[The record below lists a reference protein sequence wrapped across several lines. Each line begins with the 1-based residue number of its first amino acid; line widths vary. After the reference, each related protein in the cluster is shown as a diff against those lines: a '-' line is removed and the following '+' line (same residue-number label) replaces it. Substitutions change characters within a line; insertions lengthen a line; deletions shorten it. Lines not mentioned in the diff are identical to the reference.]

1 MVPFIS
7 VTGCHGA
14 LACRPLE
21 SVPPCL
27 PNVVTTPMLRVDTI
41 VVEPR
46 TSTKI
51 VRPPAMTAIRNALQ
65 PAGRILR
72 RRADQ
77 HGDHGDDHEHRY
89 EHLKALGSSLSRGQ
103 RPIGR

>member
-46 TSTKI
+46 TSMKI

-65 PAGRILR
+65 PAAFFDAARTSTAITVTIT
-72 RRADQ
+72 
-77 HGDHGDDHEHRY
+77 
-89 EHLKALGSSLSRGQ
+89 SSTATNT
-103 RPIGR
+103 